1 MSIDYADETEYRPE
15 PLVTSTLT
23 REDEG
28 EFTLR
33 PQRLNEYIGQE
44 KAKRSLCVAVYNHYK
59 RISAGKRAEG
69 IELQKSNVLMV
80 GPTGCGKT
88 YLSRSVLPPVP
99 PLKSPGIWRHCSPTW
114 GKTTSCL
121 SMRSTG

>member
-44 KAKRSLCVAVYNHYK
+44 KAKGNLDIFIQAAKLRGEPLDHVLLYGPPGLPDPYHLRS
-59 RISAGKRAEG
+59 
-69 IELQKSNVLMV
+69 
-80 GPTGCGKT
+80 
-88 YLSRSVLPPVP
+88 
-99 PLKSPGIWRHCSPTW
+99 RH
-114 GKTTSCL
+114 
-121 SMRSTG
+121 